1 MCAVS
6 LLVNVLQQKYWMCL
20 WWCAAYKVG
29 LMDCWTVELLNCW
42 TAELLKCWTAEL
54 LNCWIWYRARY
65 YVGSSCCST
74 FASKFFLFYSVHI
87 YCIPNT
93 ATVTLCR
100 CLCWLYVRQS
110 CHELR
115 WAIIEA
121 LCAGVTVSDTPVTIR
136 ADRNMLQIYLKV
148 CPVLCRSYVRGE
160 EVYR

>member
-1 MCAVS
+1 MCCSRSIECDCDDVQHINWDWWTVE
-6 LLVNVLQQKYWMCL
+6 LLNCWNAELL
-20 WWCAAYKVG
+20 N
-29 LMDCWTVELLNCW
+29 CWTVELLNCW
-42 TAELLKCWTAEL
+42 TWHIAG
-54 LNCWIWYRARY
+54 Y

-74 FASKFFLFYSVHI
+74 FISNDSLFYSVHI

-100 CLCWLYVRQS
+100 WWCRLCVRQS

-121 LCAGVTVSDTPVTIR
+121 LCTVVSVSDTPMKIR